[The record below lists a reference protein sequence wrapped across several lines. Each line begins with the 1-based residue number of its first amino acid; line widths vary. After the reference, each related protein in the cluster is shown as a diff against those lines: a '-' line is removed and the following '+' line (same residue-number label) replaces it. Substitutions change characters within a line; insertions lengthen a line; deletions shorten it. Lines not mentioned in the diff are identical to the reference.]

1 MRLGDVTIPLWGPLL
16 FVVAVMVFVIVVS
29 ALNCGLDDREQSEQP
44 GDGPDVVWEW
54 HRKQGV
60 IRMTAPANVHVRFGV
75 NQRGER
81 LEGIWTVDA
90 EPYEIQYV
98 GQLKCSLATWGGP
111 CEEPPAIAA
120 VGEWE
125 RSRGMLKAIAAS
137 YEWEGLVTPT
147 PTATPTPSVRE
158 P

>member
-16 FVVAVMVFVIVVS
+16 FVVAAMVFAIVVS
-29 ALNCGLDDREQSEQP
+29 ALNCGLDDKEQP

-60 IRMTAPANVHVRFGV
+60 IRMTAPANVQVRFGV

-111 CEEPPAIAA
+111 CEESHRRLLLLGSGSGAGACSKP
-120 VGEWE
+120 
-125 RSRGMLKAIAAS
+125 SRPRTSGRGS
-137 YEWEGLVTPT
+137 
-147 PTATPTPSVRE
+147 
-158 P
+158 